1 MNENDLWLKVSQEE
15 TAEACKNYLS
25 LFPTGA
31 HAKDVSNKL
40 KILEECN
47 KIPAMFLKRYV
58 QQQLI
63 SVEALVRAGLD
74 NSKVEALQ
82 ASMGVNVEELRKQ
95 REEEQQRQQAEA
107 LRRQMEAKLREE
119 EERKRREEEERLRE
133 EEERRRE
140 EEERQREEEARR
152 REARRDIER
161 VLTMLQ
167 EDPNALDALR
177 IQQLIND
184 QALTYEELESIFGH
198 RKTEEIMNYIEPS
211 KLPENEAPIEL
222 SENST
227 EVYFWGTPS
236 SGKTCAL
243 GGIISSAESKGIL
256 EKLQCNGYNY
266 MTRLSNI
273 FDSKRVCTFPDSTS
287 VETIQ
292 DMMMRLTDTKGKNHR
307 VTLVDLAGELFRSV
321 YFKRHDLFLENT
333 KQETLERTMSY
344 LRDTRNKKIHF
355 FVVEY
360 GAHDLEWEGLRM
372 KDYLSDMVGF
382 LEEEN
387 VFRKSTVG
395 VYVLVTKCDKID
407 CQRLDRP
414 RLAYEY
420 VERELAAFWSPLERV
435 CRRNGVGD
443 LKVLSYSVGDVFAK
457 KLCLF
462 DPIDTEKVIDKLLT
476 KTPAEGGRW
485 EWLKG

>member
-15 TAEACKNYLS
+15 TADACKTYLG

-31 HAKDVSNKL
+31 HAKEVGNKL

-47 KIPAMFLKRYV
+47 KIPPMFLKRYV
-58 QQQLI
+58 QQRLI
-63 SVEALVRAGLD
+63 SVEALIRAGLD
-74 NSKVEALQ
+74 EAKADALQ
-82 ASMGVNVEELRKQ
+82 ALLGVNVEELRRQ
-95 REEEQQRQQAEA
+95 REEERQRQQAEV
-107 LRRQMEAKLREE
+107 LRRQMEAQQREE
-119 EERKRREEEERLRE
+119 EERQ
-133 EEERRRE
+133 RRE
-140 EEERQREEEARR
+140 EEERQRREEEQRQEEERQRQAEAERIKAARL
-152 REARRDIER
+152 ETDTLLAQ
-161 VLTMLQ
+161 LQ

-177 IQQLIND
+177 IQQLFDD
-184 QALTYEELESIFGH
+184 QAVTLEELESIFGH
-198 RKTEEIMNYIEPS
+198 RKTEEIMNYVEPT
-211 KLPENEAPIEL
+211 KLPENEAPAEL

-243 GGIISSAESKGIL
+243 GGIISSAGSKGIL
-256 EKLQCNGYNY
+256 EKMQCNGYNY

-273 FDSKRVCTFPDSTS
+273 FDSKHVCTFPDSTS

-321 YFKRHDLFLENT
+321 YFRRHHLFLENT
-333 KQETLERTMSY
+333 KQETLERAMSY

-360 GAHDLEWEGLRM
+360 GAHDQEWEGLRM

-395 VYVLVTKCDKID
+395 VYVLVTKCDKIN
-407 CQRLDRP
+407 CQRNDRP

-435 CRRNGVGD
+435 CKRNGVGD

-462 DPIDTEKVIDKLLT
+462 DPMDTEKVIDKLLT

-485 EWLKG
+485 DWLKG